1 MHYSG
6 NSSQFSFVIFVEGKD
21 TINFKA
27 DKNVNFP
34 AQYCLGSLSN
44 GFDATES
51 REVSLKGNIYVFSVN
66 YISIDKCDISN
77 IHKYLIA
84 KNDSK

>member
-1 MHYSG
+1 M
-6 NSSQFSFVIFVEGKD
+6 IFVEGKD

-51 REVSLKGNIYVFSVN
+51 REVSLKGNIYVFQ
-66 YISIDKCDISN
+66 SITVLLINVTYQIFTN
-77 IHKYLIA
+77 I
-84 KNDSK
+84 

>member
-1 MHYSG
+1 M
-6 NSSQFSFVIFVEGKD
+6 IFVEGKD

-34 AQYCLGSLSN
+34 AQHCLGSLSN

-66 YISIDKCDISN
+66 YSSIDKCDISN